1 CVDLVEGGYFN
12 PSQALSALDRNLVSC
27 TPITQQ
33 GVETE
38 FMSMSQVLDVL
49 PLQTIFNRPFG
60 ELAMEVG
67 YLNRLELGR

>member
-1 CVDLVEGGYFN
+1 
-12 PSQALSALDRNLVSC
+12 
-27 TPITQQ
+27 
-33 GVETE
+33 
-38 FMSMSQVLDVL
+38 MSMSQVLDVL